1 MIKFADQIVILLYRR
16 SFSWVTFKQS
26 SVALIVEGIAFT
38 PSKKVLKL
46 QISYTWDQI
55 AYSEWSEIE
64 RDMDRRITQFWED
77 YCNSDLPADPPK
89 EKPGWWSPIF
99 RIFKFPFR

>member
-1 MIKFADQIVILLYRR
+1 MIKFADQIVMLFYRR

-26 SVALIVEGIAFT
+26 SVALIVEGIAHT
-38 PSKKVLKL
+38 PSKQVLRL
-46 QISYTWDQI
+46 QISYTWNEI
-55 AYSEWSEIE
+55 AYAEWSEIE
-64 RDMDRRITQFWED
+64 QDMDRKITKFWKD
-77 YCNSDLPADPPK
+77 YCNGDLPSYAPK